1 MAFWSSFGGFPGLRF
16 GAIKPPVEPL
26 KVAVDR
32 GAVDPKPAGGLTSR
46 GSSSN
51 GLYYLGTQVYRISLH
66 IPMMSAGA
74 IFLQG
79 AVQQVQRVERLVGGL
94 TQVRR
99 VVSGY
104 EMTTESYPTMLTLA
118 PIPFLWL

>member
-1 MAFWSSFGGFPGLRF
+1 MAGAADGGGLGKFPISHPRVPG
-16 GAIKPPVEPL
+16 GH
-26 KVAVDR
+26 
-32 GAVDPKPAGGLTSR
+32 PAGAPREAREVVRRRTL
-46 GSSSN
+46 
-51 GLYYLGTQVYRISLH
+51 
-66 IPMMSAGA
+66 
-74 IFLQG
+74 
-79 AVQQVQRVERLVGGL
+79 QQVQRVERLVGGL